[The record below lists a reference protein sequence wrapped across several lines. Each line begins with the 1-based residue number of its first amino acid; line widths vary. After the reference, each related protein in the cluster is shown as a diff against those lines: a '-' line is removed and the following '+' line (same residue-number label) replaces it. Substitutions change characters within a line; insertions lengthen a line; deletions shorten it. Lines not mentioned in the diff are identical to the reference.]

1 MIPRMEPNLQPVFCS
16 RLEIRPAA
24 LGNDA
29 DVIGYVSLAMDAAD
43 A

>member
-1 MIPRMEPNLQPVFCS
+1 MIPRMKPNLQPVFFS
-16 RLEIRPAA
+16 RLEIRPAS

-29 DVIGYVSLAMDAAD
+29 DVIGYVSLAMDATD